1 LIFKSEFVSVYLSLF
16 ILNMGELVLLILTDQ
31 FFKIGAEL
39 IIKMMDQLTDF
50 EIDRATT
57 MNLGEFHFNIEIHIR
72 GDGRVGENT
81 LEEYYSRRIRGLYVC
96 ACVVG

>member
-1 LIFKSEFVSVYLSLF
+1 
-16 ILNMGELVLLILTDQ
+16 
-31 FFKIGAEL
+31 
-39 IIKMMDQLTDF
+39 MDQLTDF

-96 ACVVG
+96 ACVVGWLNKENICCFWIKNVRLSNEIKKNHFQVDIFDI

>member
-1 LIFKSEFVSVYLSLF
+1 L
-16 ILNMGELVLLILTDQ
+16 GT
-31 FFKIGAEL
+31 EL

-72 GDGRVGENT
+72 GGGRVGENT
-81 LEEYYSRRIRGLYVC
+81 LEEYYSRRIRELYVC
-96 ACVVG
+96 ACVVD